1 MQRYFIDAKNIEGSY
16 IHIDSYN
23 HKHMQRVM
31 RYRSGYQVICILPDQ
46 HVYIYEIVNIDKG
59 ILRQKEELL
68 ENNELDVQV
77 TLIYGLPKNDKFE
90 WVLQKATELGV
101 TRIVPFLSKRSIIKT
116 DPKTFDKK
124 RERYLR
130 ILKEASE
137 QSCRQKIPELTS
149 LITLSHLQDYVS
161 DINLVAYE
169 EESRQ
174 GEHQTFAKALQK
186 DYQTLTIVVG
196 PEGGF
201 DESEIAVMKA
211 AGFETCALGKRI
223 LRSET
228 APLYMLSVIGFSREL
243 MSSWD
248 L

>member
-1 MQRYFIDAKNIEGSY
+1 MLIS
-16 IHIDSYN
+16 
-23 HKHMQRVM
+23 
-31 RYRSGYQVICILPDQ
+31 C
-46 HVYIYEIVNIDKG
+46 G
-59 ILRQKEELL
+59 I
-68 ENNELDVQV
+68 
-77 TLIYGLPKNDKFE
+77 
-90 WVLQKATELGV
+90 
-101 TRIVPFLSKRSIIKT
+101 
-116 DPKTFDKK
+116 
-124 RERYLR
+124 
-130 ILKEASE
+130 
-137 QSCRQKIPELTS
+137 
-149 LITLSHLQDYVS
+149 HLQDYVS

-174 GEHQTFAKALQK
+174 GEHQTFKKALQK

-248 L
+248 LYKV